1 MLAGDSG
8 GNRFN
13 HGESQ
18 QSQPPSRPGT
28 SSGKA
33 ETELSLTRDLAH
45 GRNLGLGQCHE
56 RSRDMQRKLVRD
68 RAHSLGRTGPVSPL
82 SPVWPGLGGR
92 GAAAQVSVNL
102 VTTSNITFLPRI
114 GTAPPGPGPLQ
125 STWPGSWSLPAQPS
139 NMFCAATTSSGF
151 YHHEILFNTCPVPG
165 WLLAA
170 YVTPSHCNSS

>member
-56 RSRDMQRKLVRD
+56 RREHAEKISPRPRPLTRP
-68 RAHSLGRTGPVSPL
+68 HGPGVATIGM
-82 SPVWPGLGGR
+82 WPGLGGR

-125 STWPGSWSLPAQPS
+125 STWLLVSPSPARPS

>member
-18 QSQPPSRPGT
+18 PPSPSRPGT

-56 RSRDMQRKLVRD
+56 RREHAGRKLVRD

-82 SPVWPGLGGR
+82 SPAGCSSGFCQLGHNFKHHIPATHWHSSSPPRPAAVNLAPGL
-92 GAAAQVSVNL
+92 
-102 VTTSNITFLPRI
+102 
-114 GTAPPGPGPLQ
+114 
-125 STWPGSWSLPAQPS
+125 SWSQPS

-151 YHHEILFNTCPVPG
+151 YHHEILFNTCRAG
-165 WLLAA
+165 CWLLM
-170 YVTPSHCNSS
+170 

>member
-13 HGESQ
+13 HGE
-18 QSQPPSRPGT
+18 SQPPSRPGT

-56 RSRDMQRKLVRD
+56 RREHAEKISPRPRPLTRP
-68 RAHSLGRTGPVSPL
+68 HGPGVATIG
-82 SPVWPGLGGR
+82 VWPGLGGR

-125 STWPGSWSLPAQPS
+125 STWLLVSPSPAQQHVLCC
-139 NMFCAATTSSGF
+139 NNKFWILSS
-151 YHHEILFNTCPVPG
+151 
-165 WLLAA
+165 
-170 YVTPSHCNSS
+170 

>member
-13 HGESQ
+13 HGE
-18 QSQPPSRPGT
+18 SQPPSRPGT

-56 RSRDMQRKLVRD
+56 RREHAEKISPRPRPLTRP
-68 RAHSLGRTGPVSPL
+68 HGPGVATIGM
-82 SPVWPGLGGR
+82 WPGLGGR

-114 GTAPPGPGPLQ
+114 GTAPPAPARCSQ
-125 STWPGSWSLPAQPS
+125 PGSWSLPAQPGP
-139 NMFCAATTSSGF
+139 ATCSVLQQQVLDFIIMRSCSIRAQCRAG
-151 YHHEILFNTCPVPG
+151 C
-165 WLLAA
+165 WLLM
-170 YVTPSHCNSS
+170 

>member
-56 RSRDMQRKLVRD
+56 RREHAEKISPRPRPLTRPQ
-68 RAHSLGRTGPVSPL
+68 GPGVATIG
-82 SPVWPGLGGR
+82 VWPGLGGR

-125 STWPGSWSLPAQPS
+125 STWLLVSPSPA
-139 NMFCAATTSSGF
+139 
-151 YHHEILFNTCPVPG
+151 TCSVLQQQVLDFIIMRSCSIRAQCRAG
-165 WLLAA
+165 CWLLM
-170 YVTPSHCNSS
+170 

>member
-13 HGESQ
+13 HGE
-18 QSQPPSRPGT
+18 SQPPSRPGT

-56 RSRDMQRKLVRD
+56 RREHAEKISPRPRPLTRPHGPGVATIASVAGARCPGGCSSGFCQLGHNFKHHIP
-68 RAHSLGRTGPVSPL
+68 ATHWHSS
-82 SPVWPGLGGR
+82 
-92 GAAAQVSVNL
+92 
-102 VTTSNITFLPRI
+102 
-114 GTAPPGPGPLQ
+114 PGPGPLQ
-125 STWPGSWSLPAQPS
+125 STWLLVSPSPARPS